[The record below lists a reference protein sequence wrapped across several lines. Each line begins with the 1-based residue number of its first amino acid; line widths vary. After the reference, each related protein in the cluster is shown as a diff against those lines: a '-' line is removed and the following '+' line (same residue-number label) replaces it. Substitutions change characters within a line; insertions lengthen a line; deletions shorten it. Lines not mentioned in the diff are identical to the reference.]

1 MAQKIKKKTKFKTS
15 NLYPYKKI
23 IAIYLCPIVVL
34 IISIFYLLS
43 SNASV
48 LITFEPEKISSDF
61 IIKLGSKT
69 DLKEETVKSEIL
81 EEIKEKE
88 ETVLPSQAKTIET
101 KASGEIIIINNYNQN
116 QTLVATTRLLSPEG
130 LLFRTTYN
138 VVAPSG
144 GRVKVKVVADQLG
157 KQYEIGPT
165 KFTIPGLWPGLQ
177 DKIYGQSDQPMSR
190 TIKKVGIFTQ
200 EEIEQYKKEIKEEI
214 AKETLENRKIKPE
227 IIKIE
232 TLEELIN
239 AESGEEKEN
248 LKIKLKMKIITV
260 AFNENDLEDII
271 KTNFKKIIPQEKE
284 LLSINKEKLI
294 YSLVNYNLE
303 EKTGKMKVSVE
314 GNFVP
319 NLQNLNF
326 PKDKLVGLSES
337 EVKEY
342 FSNFPTIEN
351 VEVKL
356 NPFWLKTMPLLSDKI
371 EIKIMK

>member
-1 MAQKIKKKTKFKTS
+1 
-15 NLYPYKKI
+15 
-23 IAIYLCPIVVL
+23 
-34 IISIFYLLS
+34 
-43 SNASV
+43 
-48 LITFEPEKISSDF
+48 
-61 IIKLGSKT
+61 
-69 DLKEETVKSEIL
+69 
-81 EEIKEKE
+81 
-88 ETVLPSQAKTIET
+88 
-101 KASGEIIIINNYNQN
+101 
-116 QTLVATTRLLSPEG
+116 
-130 LLFRTTYN
+130 
-138 VVAPSG
+138 
-144 GRVKVKVVADQLG
+144 
-157 KQYEIGPT
+157 
-165 KFTIPGLWPGLQ
+165 
-177 DKIYGQSDQPMSR
+177 
-190 TIKKVGIFTQ
+190 
-200 EEIEQYKKEIKEEI
+200 
-214 AKETLENRKIKPE
+214 
-227 IIKIE
+227 
-232 TLEELIN
+232 
-239 AESGEEKEN
+239 
-248 LKIKLKMKIITV
+248 MKIITV